1 MTKRRSDTTSKR
13 IRTMKNARPAKQAAL
28 AKFAARDLGED
39 IRAAGAVVVRPQQ
52 PTSILLSADLKEKL
66 RRRGK
71 ELGVGSQ
78 TAAKM
83 ILARYV
89 NAKL

>member
-1 MTKRRSDTTSKR
+1 MTKRRSNPAAKR
-13 IRTMKNARPAKQAAL
+13 ARTMKNARPTKQAAL
-28 AKFAARDLGED
+28 VEFAARDLGDD
-39 IRAAGAVVVRPQQ
+39 IQTAETVVVRPQQ
-52 PTSILLSADLKEKL
+52 PTSILLSADLEEKL

-71 ELGVGSQ
+71 ELGVGDQ

-89 NAKL
+89 NATL